1 MKKMSQVVVV
11 TGTSTGIGEAAA
23 LHFAREGYSVF
34 AGMRRPEAGE
44 ALRLA
49 ADAEKLDLAIVAN
62 DVCDPASNQSLVDR
76 AISES
81 GKIDVLINNAGIA
94 GGLVI
99 EELSMEFLRGMM
111 ETNFWCYRFDPASS
125 SRDARTW

>member
-1 MKKMSQVVVV
+1 MSQVVVV

-44 ALRLA
+44 ALRSA

-81 GKIDVLINNAGIA
+81 GKIDVLINNAGITKDN
-94 GGLVI
+94 LSLRMSQNEWKQVI
-99 EELSMEFLRGMM
+99 DINLTSTFL
-111 ETNFWCYRFDPASS
+111 NHLFLI
-125 SRDARTW
+125 